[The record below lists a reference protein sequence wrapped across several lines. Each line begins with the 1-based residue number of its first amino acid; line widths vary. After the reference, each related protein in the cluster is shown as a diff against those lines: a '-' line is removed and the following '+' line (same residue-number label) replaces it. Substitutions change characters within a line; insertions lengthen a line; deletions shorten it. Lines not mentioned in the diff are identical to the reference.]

1 MGDCRYTYWFWG
13 INRRRRYPYVNLLGV
28 IGDIPMS
35 KRKPHNP
42 TKRLI
47 TQCQIAV
54 KDLALSMV
62 QSWHEKGVELR
73 KYETGKAIAI
83 GQSVAQALDRCAFK
97 WAILLIVYAQDA
109 NGKRKVITDWQRLAA
124 PYRHCDLVE
133 WLHKEHSAMIRN
145 CKAARMDCATS
156 TASVSRRNNRGGAC

>member
-1 MGDCRYTYWFWG
+1 
-13 INRRRRYPYVNLLGV
+13 
-28 IGDIPMS
+28 MS

-73 KYETGKAIAI
+73 KYETGKPIKI

-109 NGKRKVITDWQRLAA
+109 NGKRKFITDWQRLAA

-145 CKAARMDCATS
+145 CKAAVVDAGWIALPVPPAYQDETTEAALVDKLTALMDYEE
-156 TASVSRRNNRGGAC
+156 VYQ